1 MKIIKRREPFI
12 IGIAGGSGAGKS
24 LVAALLVKKFKNK
37 VLLIE
42 SDSYY
47 KDKKLIPYLNKKEP
61 NFDIPSAFDFKLLVE
76 HLKQLKSGQKVK
88 KPVYNFKTHR
98 RLKKTIEISPRP
110 IIILE
115 GILILADPDLRRLLD
130 YAVFLDT
137 DSDRRA
143 VYRLWRDLTERKFT
157 ITEARD
163 RYLNVARP
171 MHDKY
176 VEPTKKYAHKIL
188 STNKGVEKVVEFLTK
203 KIEKVLGAHSSVG

>member
-1 MKIIKRREPFI
+1 MQRKNPFV

-24 LVAALLVKKFKNK
+24 LVADLLVKKFKDK
-37 VLLIE
+37 VLLFE
-42 SDSYY
+42 MDNYY
-47 KDKKLIPYLNKKEP
+47 KDEKYIPRINKKDY
-61 NFDIPSAFDFKLLVE
+61 NFDVPEAFDIKLLLE
-76 HLKQLKSGQKVK
+76 HLKKLKSGECIKR
-88 KPVYNFKTHR
+88 PVYNFKTHR
-98 RLKKTIEISPRP
+98 RLKKSVLVFPRP
-110 IIILE
+110 IIIFE
-115 GILILADPDLRRLLD
+115 GILVLVNPRLRKLID

-176 VEPTKKYAHKIL
+176 VEPTKKYADVIL
-188 STNKGVEKVVEFLTK
+188 STNEGVEGAVNFLTK
-203 KIEKVLGAHSSVG
+203 KIKKVLGL

>member
-1 MKIIKRREPFI
+1 MKKRELFI

-24 LVAALLVKKFKNK
+24 LVAALLVKAFKNK
-37 VLLIE
+37 ILLIE
-42 SDSYY
+42 SDNYY
-47 KDKKLIPYLNKKEP
+47 KDKKFIPQIGKGEP
-61 NFDIPSAFDFKLLVE
+61 NFDTPKAFDIKLLVD
-76 HLKQLKSGQKVK
+76 HLKKLKKGEKVQQ
-88 KPVYNFKTHR
+88 PIYNFKTHR
-98 RLKKTIEISPRP
+98 RLKRTKLISPKP

-115 GILILADPDLRRLLD
+115 GILVLADSRLRKLIN

-137 DSDRRA
+137 DSDKRA

-176 VEPTKKYAHKIL
+176 VEPTKKYADIIL
-188 STNKGVEKVVEFLTK
+188 STDKGVEGAVKFLTK
-203 KIEKVLGAHSSVG
+203 KIKKVLGL